1 MNEQLG
7 HSDSVDRI
15 REISKTGATKVLA
28 DLAALQERVGFLEGV
43 VAGQQTR
50 LDAQTERIEQLR
62 LMIQNI
68 RYQLDRERPQHP
80 GVPR

>member
-1 MNEQLG
+1 MSEQFG
-7 HSDSVDRI
+7 WSDSVDRI
-15 REISKTGATKVLA
+15 KEVGKTGAAKVLA
-28 DLAALQERVGFLEGV
+28 DLAALQDRVGFLEGV

-68 RYQLDRERPQHP
+68 RYLLDRERPQHP
-80 GVPR
+80 GVT